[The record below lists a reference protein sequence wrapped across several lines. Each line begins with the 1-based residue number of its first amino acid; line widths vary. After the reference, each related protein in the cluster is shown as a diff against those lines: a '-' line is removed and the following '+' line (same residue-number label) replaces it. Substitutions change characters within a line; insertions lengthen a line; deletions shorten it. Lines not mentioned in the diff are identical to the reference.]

1 MANPK
6 ISVPTSALAIENGDG
21 STSSTRIP
29 PSLFSDITSALL
41 STNAIPRIQAALQ
54 NELDAVGW
62 TSRVQKRVL
71 QLLREEQ
78 CSTYNDVMTVILAE
92 VKASAAGNGKDDP
105 DDDRNGDSDQDADA
119 DGDDNEDDDG
129 DEKDKSDRDAENDGD
144 GSVNDAD
151 DDDGDDDDE
160 DDKDDKGSVTG
171 KATSKSRQKSNASNA
186 PAVDGTLA
194 SANAANKKRKAK
206 SEASGSDSK
215 SKSRRQRQQL
225 DTKGT
230 KLPKRAVKE
239 GLRVVRKELE
249 EVCEIVPDG
258 ESNG

>member
-6 ISVPTSALAIENGDG
+6 ISVPTSAIAIGNGDG

-92 VKASAAGNGKDDP
+92 VKASTTGNGKDDP
-105 DDDRNGDSDQDADA
+105 DDDHNGDSDQDADA

-144 GSVNDAD
+144 GSVDDAD

-160 DDKDDKGSVTG
+160 DDKDDKGSVIG
-171 KATSKSRQKSNASNA
+171 KATSKSRRKSNASNA
-186 PAVDGTLA
+186 PAVDSTSA
-194 SANAANKKRKAK
+194 NANAANKKRKVK

-225 DTKGT
+225 DTKGI
-230 KLPKRAVKE
+230 KIPKRAVKE

>member
-1 MANPK
+1 MANPR
-6 ISVPTSALAIENGDG
+6 ISVPTSAIPVGNGDG
-21 STSSTRIP
+21 STIP

-41 STNAIPRIQAALQ
+41 SANAIPRIQAALQ

-92 VKASAAGNGKDDP
+92 VKASATGDGKDDP
-105 DDDRNGDSDQDADA
+105 DDDYDGDSGQDADA
-119 DGDDNEDDDG
+119 DGDDNEDGDG

-144 GSVNDAD
+144 GSI
-151 DDDGDDDDE
+151 DDGDDDDGGDEDE
-160 DDKDDKGSVTG
+160 DDKDDRGSVTG
-171 KATSKSRQKSNASNA
+171 KATGKDRRKSNASNA
-186 PAVDGTLA
+186 VTVDGI
-194 SANAANKKRKAK
+194 SADVNAANKKRKAK
-206 SEASGSDSK
+206 SEATGGDSK
-215 SKSRRQRQQL
+215 SKTRRQRQQL
-225 DTKGT
+225 DTRGIKIH
-230 KLPKRAVKE
+230 KKAIKE

-258 ESNG
+258 ESKG

>member
-6 ISVPTSALAIENGDG
+6 ISVPTSAIAIGNGDG

-92 VKASAAGNGKDDP
+92 VKASTTGNGKDDP
-105 DDDRNGDSDQDADA
+105 DDDHNGDSDQDADA

-144 GSVNDAD
+144 GSVDDAD

-160 DDKDDKGSVTG
+160 DDKDDKGSVIG
-171 KATSKSRQKSNASNA
+171 KATSKSRRKSNASNA
-186 PAVDGTLA
+186 PAVDGTSA
-194 SANAANKKRKAK
+194 NANAANKKRKVK

-225 DTKGT
+225 DTKGI
-230 KLPKRAVKE
+230 KIPKRAVKE